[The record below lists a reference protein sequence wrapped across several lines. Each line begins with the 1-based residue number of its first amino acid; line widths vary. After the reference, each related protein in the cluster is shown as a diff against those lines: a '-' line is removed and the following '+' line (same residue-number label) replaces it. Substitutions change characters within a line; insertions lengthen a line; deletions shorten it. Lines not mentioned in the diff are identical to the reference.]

1 MTGIN
6 HAIDDAEERAAVL
19 LKKCLDRF
27 VKQNAIRDTELGNSV
42 GIRDTFGSRARDDL
56 AQNRHAVAHAALAR
70 ACHERKCLGVRSH
83 SFTFAHLCQ
92 VLLQQSNRHKAK
104 RVVMSARPDGRQ
116 NLVRLGRRENESHMR
131 RWFLDEFE
139 QRVEARIRNHVGF
152 VDDENLVPR
161 CHRREHRTLT
171 QLASVLDLAVRGRIE
186 LDDID
191 GAGTVGREVEAA
203 LAHTAGIGS
212 GALLAVERTGDDA
225 GSRRLATTART
236 GEEVGVVHAVVLQS
250 PAQWT
255 GHVVLPHDLGQC
267 GRAVGAIQ
275 GHGHR
280 STLDACPDRA
290 VSEEQG
296 KKGTPRAPARAR
308 LPLLPSGPGGVHLVT
323 PHEGSA

>member
-6 HAIDDAEERAAVL
+6 HAINNAEERAAVL

-116 NLVRLGRRENESHMR
+116 NLVRLGRRENEPHMR

-139 QRVEARIRNHVGF
+139 QRVEARIRNHVSF

-171 QLASVLDLAVRGRIE
+171 QLAGVFDLAVRGRVE
-186 LDDID
+186 LDHID
-191 GAGTVGREVEAA
+191 GSRSVSGKVNTA
-203 LAHTAGIGS
+203 LAHATGIWS
-212 GALLAVERTGDDA
+212 RALFAIQRTSDDA
-225 GSRRLATTART
+225 
-236 GEEVGVVHAVVLQS
+236 
-250 PAQWT
+250 
-255 GHVVLPHDLGQC
+255 
-267 GRAVGAIQ
+267 
-275 GHGHR
+275 
-280 STLDACPDRA
+280 
-290 VSEEQG
+290 
-296 KKGTPRAPARAR
+296 
-308 LPLLPSGPGGVHLVT
+308 SG
-323 PHEGSA
+323 